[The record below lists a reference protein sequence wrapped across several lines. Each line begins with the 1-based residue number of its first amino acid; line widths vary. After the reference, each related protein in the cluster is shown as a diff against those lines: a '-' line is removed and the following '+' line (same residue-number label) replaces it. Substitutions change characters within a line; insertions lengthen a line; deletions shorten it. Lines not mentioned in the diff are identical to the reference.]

1 MDKRERLRQGVRLLL
16 PVLPFW
22 LLDLT
27 LRAATN
33 SGAYYPLYAAAP
45 NLFSLGFGALFTA
58 LALLPPRRWGRV
70 LYGGIYAVWAVY
82 AVVQYSVWRIFDRF
96 LFLSDF
102 LFAGEG
108 LDFAGYVRQLIDGR
122 FVLVLVLLV
131 VWGVLGVRLLP
142 ERTSRR
148 RVCPA
153 LGLFFVLTQL
163 AAPRLYAPVPETLDW
178 DAWESSGYEYERFS
192 SSSYDLAL
200 TGPYQF
206 VTRDAWLS
214 VAPDADAAEKAAQI
228 DAFF

>member
-102 LFAGEG
+102 LFA
-108 LDFAGYVRQLIDGR
+108 
-122 FVLVLVLLV
+122 
-131 VWGVLGVRLLP
+131 
-142 ERTSRR
+142 S
-148 RVCPA
+148 
-153 LGLFFVLTQL
+153 
-163 AAPRLYAPVPETLDW
+163 
-178 DAWESSGYEYERFS
+178 
-192 SSSYDLAL
+192 
-200 TGPYQF
+200 
-206 VTRDAWLS
+206 
-214 VAPDADAAEKAAQI
+214 
-228 DAFF
+228 